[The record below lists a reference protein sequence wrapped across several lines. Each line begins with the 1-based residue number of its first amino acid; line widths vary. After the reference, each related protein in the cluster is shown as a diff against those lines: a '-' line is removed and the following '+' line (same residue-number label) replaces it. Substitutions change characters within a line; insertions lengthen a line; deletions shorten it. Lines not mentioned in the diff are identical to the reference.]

1 MRTSLADDSSIDEMP
16 SLWRHTRQIK
26 EKEKIMFSKDYV
38 IKCSQC
44 GCELEDEIWANHYT
58 FEWDTE
64 NILCGEG
71 ECWADWMQN
80 NTWSHQIEREEDE
93 K

>member
-1 MRTSLADDSSIDEMP
+1 
-16 SLWRHTRQIK
+16 
-26 EKEKIMFSKDYV
+26 MFSKDDV

-44 GCELEDEIWANHYT
+44 ECE

>member
-1 MRTSLADDSSIDEMP
+1 MSV
-16 SLWRHTRQIK
+16 
-26 EKEKIMFSKDYV
+26 YN
-38 IKCSQC
+38 CSQC
-44 GCELEDEIWANHYT
+44 GKVLTDEIWACHYS

-71 ECWADWMQN
+71 SCWADWMQV
-80 NTWSHQIEREEDE
+80 NTFSHTIDKEE

>member
-26 EKEKIMFSKDYV
+26 EKEKIMFSKDDV

-44 GCELEDEIWANHYT
+44 GCELEDVTDEFY
-58 FEWDTE
+58 
-64 NILCGEG
+64 
-71 ECWADWMQN
+71 
-80 NTWSHQIEREEDE
+80 DE
-93 K
+93 KGNLKE